1 VLCTACLLM
10 NSVNII
16 LNQICLLIQPEVV
29 IQVASVKNNNLLY
42 KINLYIPRNTRRWK
56 LVS

>member
-1 VLCTACLLM
+1 MLCTACLLM